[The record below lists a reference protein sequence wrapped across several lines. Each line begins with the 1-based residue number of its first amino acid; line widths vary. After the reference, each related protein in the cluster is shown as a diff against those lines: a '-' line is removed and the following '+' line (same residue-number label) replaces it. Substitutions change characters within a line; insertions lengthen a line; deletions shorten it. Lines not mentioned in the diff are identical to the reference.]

1 MAYDQGLAQRVREL
15 LEELPGYAEKKMFG
29 GLAFLLYGNMSC
41 GILGEELIVRVG
53 PEAYRPALRE
63 EHVRPFDFTGR
74 PLTGWVMIA
83 ATGCEADAELAAWVG
98 KGVAFTRT
106 LPPKQ

>member
-1 MAYDQGLAQRVREL
+1 MAYDQGLAQRVRDL

-41 GILGEELIVRVG
+41 GIRGEKLIVRVG

-63 EHVRPFDFTGR
+63 EHVRPFDITGR

-83 ATGCEADAELAAWVG
+83 PAGCEADPELAAWVE
-98 KGVAFTRT
+98 KGVAFART
-106 LPPKQ
+106 LPTK